1 MTVKSNLEPHEAP
14 VHQLADLVSR
24 IVAIEGPI
32 HTEEVARRISSAFG
46 LSRTGKRIADAA
58 ARAIKA
64 AMARDTVLKKKGAF
78 LMTAEQMA
86 TPPVRDRSM
95 ESGNILKAQY
105 LSPSEI
111 AAAAQMVLAE
121 SGDVPRDDLI
131 RAVGRLLGF
140 QRVGPDLNDAIS
152 AALPH

>member
-1 MTVKSNLEPHEAP
+1 
-14 VHQLADLVSR
+14 
-24 IVAIEGPI
+24 
-32 HTEEVARRISSAFG
+32 
-46 LSRTGKRIADAA
+46 
-58 ARAIKA
+58 
-64 AMARDTVLKKKGAF
+64 MARDTVLKKKGAF

-131 RAVGRLLGF
+131 RAVGRLLGY
-140 QRVGPDLNDAIS
+140 QRVGPDLHDAIS
-152 AALPH
+152 AALPD